1 MQKKIERLA
10 GDLDMFFSIEDELLN
25 EVYRA
30 TGQNQQ
36 AKKIAIRKH
45 VSSTKGGRPL
55 FYSPSDIK
63 KELSN

>member
-1 MQKKIERLA
+1 MQKKIERMA
-10 GDLDMFFSIEDELLN
+10 GDLDLFYAIEDELLN
-25 EVYRA
+25 EVFQA

-36 AKKIAIRKH
+36 AKKISIRKH

-55 FYSPSDIK
+55 YYSPSDIK